1 MWAPCFASSSGPG
14 NDAKVSPHY
23 SAHTTVDRSVPTS
36 RVPQGEDRAWS
47 GGALS
52 ELPHPTDEDNVNAYL
67 EEKNYP
73 HPSATPSMPPLA
85 MKSAKLTIHI
95 LPDDVLLGIFDLCRG
110 SNEYCTQRV
119 WRPLV
124 HVCRRWRHIIF
135 ESPRHLHLLLVCDI
149 RMPVKISLDTWPSL
163 PIAILYSPHDK
174 EGAENVIAAFERH
187 SRISWIVFN
196 KLTSPALE
204 QFVHVM
210 QKPLLALT
218 GLHLQSFDEMA
229 PVVPDAFLG
238 GSAPELR
245 SIFLEGVAFPALPRL
260 AASAMHLTKLR
271 LQRIPDTGYIEPEV
285 MATCLT
291 TLPKLEELHIGFQSP
306 RSPPLR
312 IRPPLPTRADL
323 LALTYFVFRGDSTY
337 LEDLIAQIR
346 VPNLD
351 SLNVWFFMDFIFVIP
366 MLHNVISSAER
377 LNQPKR
383 AHLELYPWTVR
394 IALGL
399 PTSLEMGTRCDR
411 LEERVSWMVRLCKAL
426 SLHLSH
432 VECLEITGDADSQVE
447 LQDSMASMRWLDL
460 FRSFTTVRG
469 LYVSNELG
477 PHVAHALQDL
487 KGRRATEVLPSLRK
501 LSLGGLKPYG
511 SVEKA
516 IEPFVAARRLSDHP
530 VVVEPWE
537 QDLLRTW

>member
-1 MWAPCFASSSGPG
+1 
-14 NDAKVSPHY
+14 VSPHY
-23 SAHTTVDRSVPTS
+23 SVRTTADRSPVPTS
-36 RVPQGEDRAWS
+36 RVPQGEDRALS

-52 ELPHPTDEDNVNAYL
+52 ELPHPTDEANVNAYL
-67 EEKNYP
+67 EEKIYA

-85 MKSAKLTIHI
+85 MKRTELTIHK

-124 HVCRRWRHIIF
+124 HVCRRWRHIVLA
-135 ESPRHLHLLLVCDI
+135 SPQHLRLLLIYDI
-149 RMPVKISLDTWPSL
+149 RMPVRKSLDTWPSL
-163 PIAILYSPHDK
+163 PIAILYSPQDK
-174 EGAENVIAAFERH
+174 EGAENVIAAFEHH

-210 QKPLLALT
+210 QKPLPALT
-218 GLHLQSFDEMA
+218 GLHLQSFDERA

-238 GSAPELR
+238 GSAPELKN
-245 SIFLEGVAFPALPRL
+245 IFLEGITFPALPRL
-260 AASAMHLTKLR
+260 VASATHLTKLR

-291 TLPKLEELHIGFQSP
+291 TLPKLEELHIRFQSP
-306 RSPPLR
+306 RSLPLR
-312 IRPPLPTRADL
+312 IRPPLPTRTNL

-346 VPNLD
+346 APNLD
-351 SLNVWFFMDFIFVIP
+351 SLDIWFFMDFIFDIP
-366 MLHNVISSAER
+366 KLYNVISSAER
-377 LNQPKR
+377 LKRPKR

-447 LQDSMASMRWLDL
+447 LQDSMVSMRWLDL
-460 FRSFTTVRG
+460 FRPFTTVRG
-469 LYVSNELG
+469 LYISNELG
-477 PHVAHALQDL
+477 PHVAHALQGL
-487 KGRRATEVLPSLRK
+487 EGRRATEVLPSLRK

-516 IEPFVAARRLSDHP
+516 MEPFVAARQLFDHP

-537 QDLLRTW
+537 QVLLRTR